1 MGSEDVFREAND
13 RIADRAIDLDWRGL
27 LPILCECGDRR
38 CFAILRVTLEEYE
51 SVRAHL
57 EQYLVKP
64 GHELSG
70 GFLVEQNERLAVL
83 ERLLAER

>member
-13 RIADRAIDLDWRGL
+13 RIADRAIELDWRGPF
-27 LPILCECGDRR
+27 PILCECGDRR

-51 SVRAHL
+51 SVRAQL

-83 ERLLAER
+83 ERLLAEH